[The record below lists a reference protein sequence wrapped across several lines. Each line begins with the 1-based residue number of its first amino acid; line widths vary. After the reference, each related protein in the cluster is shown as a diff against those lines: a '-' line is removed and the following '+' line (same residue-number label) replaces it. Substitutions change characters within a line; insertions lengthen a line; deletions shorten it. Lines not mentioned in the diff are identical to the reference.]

1 MQKSIVNR
9 TIFCRDNI
17 EVLPGMDSDSVD
29 LIYLDPPFN
38 KKKTFAA
45 PIGSKAEG
53 ASFKD
58 YWAEEDTKD
67 EWIGLIADE
76 HPVLHDFLE
85 GITRV
90 GDKSNKYYLVYMAV
104 RLLEL
109 KRILK
114 PTGSVYLHCDPT
126 MSHYLKLLMDCT
138 LGANHFQNE
147 IIWHY
152 DYGARGKGRYGKKH
166 DVIFWYSKTEDYIFN
181 RDSILVPFASKMTEW
196 RYTKGGQAGKE
207 MPKGKVPSD
216 VWDIKLNAMSSERL
230 GYPTQKPVE
239 LLKRIIN
246 GSTSEKDMVL
256 DPFCGCATTCV
267 AAEQLGRQWI
277 GIDVS
282 PRAFDLVKPRLNK
295 EVADGEDLLK
305 RANAITYRE
314 DIPVRTDLV
323 TSPIKKNQV
332 RQFLYGKQKGLC
344 TGCDTLFPFQNL
356 TIDHILPKNK
366 GGQDNPENMQLL
378 CGFCNSIKGDR
389 DMPFL
394 RSRLVEM
401 KILK

>member
-9 TIFCRDNI
+9 TIFCRDNV
-17 EVLPGMDSDSVD
+17 EVLRGMDSDSVD

-38 KKKTFAA
+38 KKKTFTA

-152 DYGARGKGRYGKKH
+152 DYGARRKGRYGKKH

-282 PRAFDLVKPRLNK
+282 PRAFDLVKLRLNK
-295 EVADGEDLLK
+295 EVADDEDLLK

-314 DIPVRTDLV
+314 DIPIRTDLV

-344 TGCDTLFPFQNL
+344 TGCHTLFPFQNL